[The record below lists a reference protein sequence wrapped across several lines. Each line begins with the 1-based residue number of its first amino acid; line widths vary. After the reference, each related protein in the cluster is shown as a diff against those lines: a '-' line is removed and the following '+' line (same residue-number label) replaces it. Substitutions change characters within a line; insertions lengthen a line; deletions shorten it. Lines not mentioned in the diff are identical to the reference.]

1 MAVSPAGFEDN
12 TGWLLGGA
20 VHLSEQ
26 IVDVDVRVTV
36 EIVVV
41 TSKVEL
47 VPETMVLV
55 TGQVVKVV

>member
-1 MAVSPAGFEDN
+1 M
-12 TGWLLGGA
+12 
-20 VHLSEQ
+20 SEQ